1 MIFRI
6 CEMIDVV
13 GDQIIKIDHHLNH
26 DADGDLLW
34 VDTSASSTSE
44 MIYELYESG
53 KEAGFKMTPDTARL
67 IYAGI
72 VGDTGGFMF
81 PSTTPKTFKYAADLV
96 TFPFDRSE
104 LHEGIYNITEKRSE
118 ERRVGQ

>member
-1 MIFRI
+1 
-6 CEMIDVV
+6 
-13 GDQIIKIDHHLNH
+13 
-26 DADGDLLW
+26 
-34 VDTSASSTSE
+34 
-44 MIYELYESG
+44 
-53 KEAGFKMTPDTARL
+53 MTPDTARL

-104 LHEGIYNITEKRSE
+104 LHEGIYNITEKIARLRGHVLQHFTLSDAGVSTIKLTKEKLQEHQIDALERSE
-118 ERRVGQ
+118 ERRVGKECR